1 MARRF
6 VTSVFSSLIL
16 NALGEKTA
24 RQTDGEKYKRE
35 LILEIP
41 KGFKNQSKEGHYD
54 FAERLNIKYTST
66 DGDNTWRTALPPGS
80 EHSGKAPLYL
90 RDEKT
95 SRIHNHGHKLM
106 YEVFTVSHICVSSCQ
121 PKMYN
126 E

>member
-16 NALGEKTA
+16 KALGERAA
-24 RQTDGEKYKRE
+24 RQMERNIQRSF
-35 LILEIP
+35 ILEIP
-41 KGFKNQSKEGHYD
+41 KGFKIQSKEGHYE
-54 FAERLNIKYTST
+54 FAERLNIKYTSK

-95 SRIHNHGHKLM
+95 SHIHNHGQKLM

-121 PKMYN
+121 PKTVQ
-126 E
+126 